1 MMKPK
6 SSSYLN
12 RVRAA
17 KWLRPAL
24 TVLLLVVFGLS
35 YLVVGGVRE
44 ETNQAV
50 RVLASGDAV
59 ALKDY
64 ILSFGAWAPVVSA
77 GLMVLQALLA
87 FLPSFIL
94 AFANGLAFGVFWG
107 GMLSLASA
115 ALAAAISFSIAHA
128 LGRTPVEAMIGKRSL
143 GSADKW
149 FVKYGA
155 YAVFDRPPH
164 TNSLFRRDLLRRRSH
179 PDELFQVPPGHNRRH
194 DPGHLCLFVPGRAG
208 AAVYGRTV
216 GSLRTPN
223 CSRRGSRPWSDGL
236 ETENSAEK
244 SHARTACGPS
254 PR

>member
-1 MMKPK
+1 MKTPDK
-6 SSSYLN
+6 TNFLT
-12 RVRAA
+12 RARAA

-24 TVLLLVVFGLS
+24 TISLLAAFGLS
-35 YLVVGGVRE
+35 YLLVGAVRE

-50 RVLASGDAV
+50 RVLASGDASV
-59 ALKDY
+59 LRDY
-64 ILSFGAWAPVVSA
+64 ILSYGAWAPVVSA

-115 ALAAAISFSIAHA
+115 ALAAAISFGIAHA
-128 LGRTPVEAMIGKRSL
+128 LGRTPIEAMIGKRNL

-155 YAVFDRPPH
+155 YAVLISRLIPIVSFDAISYAAGLTRMSFFKFLLATVVGMTPATFVYAYIGEQAPQYIDVLLIAFGAVIAGGVILALVRRARDRK
-164 TNSLFRRDLLRRRSH
+164 NFRKR
-179 PDELFQVPPGHNRRH
+179 
-194 DPGHLCLFVPGRAG
+194 
-208 AAVYGRTV
+208 
-216 GSLRTPN
+216 
-223 CSRRGSRPWSDGL
+223 
-236 ETENSAEK
+236 K
-244 SHARTACGPS
+244 